1 MVVYK
6 ICLKV
11 IRLAYLAFDLMLKI
25 CYNCLDNKKVYLA
38 RVGFPTLDFLMGGV
52 IVNKKELMK
61 KLVKMCDE
69 SARSLD
75 YELEDV
81 EYVKESGSYY
91 LRVYIDK
98 KAGITLDDCQSMSE
112 LLGEKLDKEDPI
124 ENAYYLEVSSPGLDR
139 PLKNDRDLKR
149 NLGKDIEISLY
160 KPLENKKKFEGN
172 LKFFTEDK
180 IVIKINDDEM
190 EIPRDAISVI
200 KLALKF

>member
-1 MVVYK
+1 
-6 ICLKV
+6 
-11 IRLAYLAFDLMLKI
+11 
-25 CYNCLDNKKVYLA
+25 
-38 RVGFPTLDFLMGGV
+38 
-52 IVNKKELMK
+52 
-61 KLVKMCDE
+61 MCDE

-75 YELEDV
+75 YELVDV

>member
-1 MVVYK
+1 
-6 ICLKV
+6 
-11 IRLAYLAFDLMLKI
+11 
-25 CYNCLDNKKVYLA
+25 
-38 RVGFPTLDFLMGGV
+38 
-52 IVNKKELMK
+52 MK

-75 YELEDV
+75 YELVDV

>member
-75 YELEDV
+75 YELVDV

>member
-1 MVVYK
+1 MDVYK

-25 CYNCLDNKKVYLA
+25 CYNCLDNNKVYLA

-52 IVNKKELMK
+52 KMNKKELMK
-61 KLVKMCDE
+61 KLVKICDE
-69 SARSLD
+69 SARSLN
-75 YELEDV
+75 YELVDV

-98 KAGITLDDCQSMSE
+98 MGGITLDDCQSMSE
-112 LLGEKLDKEDPI
+112 LLSDILDQEDPI

-139 PLKNDRDLKR
+139 PLKNDKDLKR

-172 LKFFTEDK
+172 LKSFMEDK
-180 IVIKINDDEM
+180 IIIEVNDNDM